1 MPTKATEM
9 QETIQY
15 VEGETISSAEI
26 QLHTENWEVG
36 EKPEKGDVFEVKESI
51 YFRD

>member
-9 QETIQY
+9 QETTQY

-26 QLHTENWEVG
+26 QLHNENWEVG